1 MGGMALHSLHASHDV
16 AASPCDKSI
25 SSDSSV
31 ASHGS
36 AHSSKHGA
44 HRQASDSE
52 DSDIDLTKQPRL
64 PYVVG
69 FSTIATKHKPP
80 EPFGVGYSTEDAP
93 EVIGWQTLSQL
104 EYCLARL
111 PLGGNT
117 ISHETKTLTV
127 TSVIRTGYG
136 RGAQLVVVNEDT
148 VAKIYD
154 PLYYEYTNDF
164 DIKQDIVYDADGDYS
179 REASAYI
186 ELQKSTAASKV
197 VPAYHGTWTIDID
210 VIVRKGET
218 PQKCTRRVPLIL
230 MEYLRG
236 QPMVNIEVDSLSQR
250 IQSQVLREVLDAEAV
265 IYHAGIDHRD
275 FLPRNIMITG
285 VDKGDEPSCLVVKVF
300 DFNCSTVL
308 GHPRYRDRQYIHQ
321 TNKLLAKWHP
331 KLLNPIVRWY
341 GQMNE
346 LSVPGWCSAR
356 YAEQWLWEQY
366 HDDERYIPVVWDPSN
381 PDTRPQYAEFES
393 GSEKSVDSG
402 LDLDSAV
409 EKGEECGDMSGL
421 GSADHIAL
429 AIQSS

>member
-1 MGGMALHSLHASHDV
+1 
-16 AASPCDKSI
+16 
-25 SSDSSV
+25 
-31 ASHGS
+31 
-36 AHSSKHGA
+36 
-44 HRQASDSE
+44 
-52 DSDIDLTKQPRL
+52 
-64 PYVVG
+64 
-69 FSTIATKHKPP
+69 
-80 EPFGVGYSTEDAP
+80 
-93 EVIGWQTLSQL
+93 
-104 EYCLARL
+104 
-111 PLGGNT
+111 LGGNT